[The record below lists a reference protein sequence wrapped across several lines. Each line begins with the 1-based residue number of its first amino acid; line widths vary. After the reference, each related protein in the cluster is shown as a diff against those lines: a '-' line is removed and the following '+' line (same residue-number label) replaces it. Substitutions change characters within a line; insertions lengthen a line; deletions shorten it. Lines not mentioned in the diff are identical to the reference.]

1 VSTMSHAVTKT
12 RTTENLQRVLSVLGI
27 LLLSIGCGSDRTE
40 VREEGTTPG
49 IVSIVPGEMPGE
61 EEKAKMLAAKEAL
74 FTRLS
79 GRLMEV
85 MGSQGPSA
93 AIEVCQQEAPQ
104 IAVSVSEE
112 QGLRIGRTGVR
123 LRNAA
128 NVSPSWAESLVNQR
142 IDTPTFAVLD
152 NGASVALLP
161 IKLQGQCLM
170 CHGPQEEIPAEVQER
185 LAALYPNDEATGFQE
200 GELRGWFWIELP
212 AATL

>member
-1 VSTMSHAVTKT
+1 MPHTTTKT
-12 RTTENLQRVLSVLGI
+12 RTIENLQRALSVLGI
-27 LLLSIGCGSDRTE
+27 LLLTIGCGSDRSE
-40 VREEGTTPG
+40 VREEGATPG
-49 IVSIVPGEMPGE
+49 TVSIAPGEMPGE

-93 AIEVCQQEAPQ
+93 AIEVCQQEAPK
-104 IAVSVSEE
+104 ISVSVSEE

-128 NVSPSWAESLVNQR
+128 NVAPSWAESLVNQR

-170 CHGPQEEIPAEVQER
+170 CHGPQEEIPAEVRER